1 MSKTTIPPDV
11 KRNLW
16 FAAHGRCEF
25 KGCNKCLYVNGVTM
39 EECNISNF
47 AHIIGDSANGP
58 RGNKDSDALAKDPS
72 NLILLCPECHK
83 LIDSKQGEERYT
95 VEILQAMKKEHED
108 RIELVTSIQPTRKSL
123 VVAYGPKIGNDT
135 PYFHKDVL
143 NNAIMPEWY
152 PVDLIPIEIQMKNSV
167 LNEDMAAYWLSEQSQ
182 IETLCNNKVIKALE
196 TGICAHISLFPIGPQ
211 PLLVKLGT
219 GLNDKYNVQV
229 YQKHRE
235 PDTWIW
241 LEPTNQNDI
250 VVVEPK
256 QKGKEPILVI
266 ALSANA
272 IKERVNQRFGNNASI
287 WTITCNEPNNDMMK
301 SMDQLN
307 QFMSVARK
315 VMDDIKSNSNGYD
328 TLRVF
333 MSAPASCAVE
343 LGRIRMPKADLKWKL
358 YDYKV
363 AENADI
369 ETITIE

>member
-1 MSKTTIPPDV
+1 M
-11 KRNLW
+11 
-16 FAAHGRCEF
+16 
-25 KGCNKCLYVNGVTM
+25 
-39 EECNISNF
+39 
-47 AHIIGDSANGP
+47 
-58 RGNKDSDALAKDPS
+58 
-72 NLILLCPECHK
+72 
-83 LIDSKQGEERYT
+83 
-95 VEILQAMKKEHED
+95 
-108 RIELVTSIQPTRKSL
+108 
-123 VVAYGPKIGNDT
+123 
-135 PYFHKDVL
+135 
-143 NNAIMPEWY
+143 
-152 PVDLIPIEIQMKNSV
+152 
-167 LNEDMAAYWLSEQSQ
+167 
-182 IETLCNNKVIKALE
+182 IKALE

-219 GLNDKYNVQV
+219 VLNDKYNVQV